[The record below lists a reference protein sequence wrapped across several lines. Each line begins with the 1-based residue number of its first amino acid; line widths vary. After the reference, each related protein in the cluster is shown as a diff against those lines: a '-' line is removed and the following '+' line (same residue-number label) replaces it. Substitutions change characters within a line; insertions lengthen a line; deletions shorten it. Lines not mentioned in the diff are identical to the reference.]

1 MFVSTDSRSDVRLT
15 SRSSSSNPRMTSRIC
30 RTSSRSCLTSS
41 VPECERER
49 DRGNRCGKRPEDITA
64 ADGATPSEQLR
75 GMSPL
80 LEPKWLRT
88 PMDHSP
94 KANGSLP
101 NGPKVTVQK
110 PWITARRAWITPQS
124 PWTTHQSRGSLPKC
138 HGSLSKG
145 HASLPPAHG
154 TLPQENG
161 SLPEIPWATHKSQ
174 WCYCTVHVPALH
186 TVQYVPN
193 AVRTYIQFS
202 LRAYQNTTYT
212 ISAFDLS
219 CVRSPQSESN
229 TRQYS

>member
-1 MFVSTDSRSDVRLT
+1 MFVSTNSRSAVRLA
-15 SRSSSSNPRMTSRIC
+15 SRRSSSNSRMTARIC

-41 VPECERER
+41 DPECERER
-49 DRGNRCGKRPEDITA
+49 DRGNLCGKRPEDIRA

-110 PWITARRAWITPQS
+110 PWITARRPWITPQS
-124 PWTTHQSRGSLPKC
+124 PWITHQSRGSLPKC
-138 HGSLSKG
+138 HGSLPKAHGSLSNG

-161 SLPEIPWATHKSQ
+161 SLPEIPWSTHKSQ
-174 WCYCTVHVPALH
+174 WCYCTVHVPTVH
-186 TVQYVPN
+186 TIQYVSN
-193 AVRTYIQFS
+193 AIRTYSIF
-202 LRAYQNTTYT
+202 
-212 ISAFDLS
+212 
-219 CVRSPQSESN
+219 C
-229 TRQYS
+229 